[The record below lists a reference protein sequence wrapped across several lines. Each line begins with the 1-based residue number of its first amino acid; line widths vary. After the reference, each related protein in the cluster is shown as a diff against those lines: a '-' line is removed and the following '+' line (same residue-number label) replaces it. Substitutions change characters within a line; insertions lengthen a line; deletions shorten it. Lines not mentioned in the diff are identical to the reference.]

1 MATGTKFARA
11 LVIAL
16 RAAWILST
24 TASAGAETLEE
35 KQACIADA
43 FQFCSGAIPD
53 RDRVFTCLIANKDVV
68 SEACHAVITPY
79 VPADQASSQKLLRH
93 NERSKSERSLSH
105 RT

>member
-1 MATGTKFARA
+1 MAARTKIARA

-53 RDRVFTCLIANKDVV
+53 RDRVFTCLIANKDVI
-68 SEACHAVITPY
+68 SEACHSVITHY
-79 VPADQASSQKLLRH
+79 VPAHQKSSR
-93 NERSKSERSLSH
+93 KSMQQNKRANNTLNVSSY
-105 RT
+105 